1 LQAIGGAMW
10 VIGGAMWVISDD
22 KQSTVARFS

>member
-22 KQSTVARFS
+22 KQSTVAPFS